1 MKYKKQYK
9 QLNSSEG
16 GSELFKSKSLFKSQ
30 ANENKEQTETEESI
44 NTHTPAPEAVEPPEA
59 SDQTRENK
67 SQADPALKEAYMK
80 SKMTAASFGE
90 MVSLLMR
97 STHYKHYS
105 LAELEWLLLPPLMH
119 NQFLVVEARSKENGA
134 SVPVGLA
141 LWAQV
146 SEDVN
151 KRLSENL
158 DRPIK
163 LRPDEWQSGE
173 IYWLVDMMG
182 EDKMKQSM
190 FQKIKSELPEKSALK
205 FRAMDD
211 KGQVIVKEIISE

>member
-1 MKYKKQYK
+1 
-9 QLNSSEG
+9 
-16 GSELFKSKSLFKSQ
+16 LFNSKSLFKTHSD
-30 ANENKEQTETEESI
+30 NNKGE
-44 NTHTPAPEAVEPPEA
+44 VEPVESEVVEDVNASEPEVIV
-59 SDQTRENK
+59 SNDDVTDNK
-67 SQADPALKEAYMK
+67 SADDPSLKEGFMK

-97 STHYKHYS
+97 SAHYKHYS
-105 LAELEWLLLPPLMH
+105 LADLEWLLLPPIMN

-141 LWAQV
+141 LWASV
-146 SEDVN
+146 SEEVD

-173 IYWLVDMMG
+173 INWLVDMMG
-182 EDKMKQSM
+182 DDKMKQSM

-205 FRAMDD
+205 FRSMDD
-211 KGQVIVKEIISE
+211 QGQVIVKEIISE

>member
-1 MKYKKQYK
+1 M
-9 QLNSSEG
+9 NSSEG
-16 GSELFKSKSLFKSQ
+16 GAGLFKSKSLFKSQ
-30 ANENKEQTETEESI
+30 SDNNKEEVEPVESEVVEGV
-44 NTHTPAPEAVEPPEA
+44 NASEPEAIV
-59 SDQTRENK
+59 SNDDVTDNK
-67 SQADPALKEAYMK
+67 SVDDPSLKEGFMK

-141 LWAQV
+141 LWASV
-146 SEDVN
+146 SEDTN

-158 DRPIK
+158 DQPIK
-163 LRPDEWQSGE
+163 LRPDEWKSGDNHWIIDVIGDE
-173 IYWLVDMMG
+173 
-182 EDKMKQSM
+182 
-190 FQKIKSELPEKSALK
+190 KIIQALHGKLTNEVFVGKTCKLRSIDDQGKRIIKELGNVRS
-205 FRAMDD
+205 
-211 KGQVIVKEIISE
+211 S

>member
-1 MKYKKQYK
+1 M
-9 QLNSSEG
+9 
-16 GSELFKSKSLFKSQ
+16 FKSKSLFKIQ
-30 ANENKEQTETEESI
+30 ANEYKEQTETEESI
-44 NTHTPAPEAVEPPEA
+44 NTPAPEA
-59 SDQTRENK
+59 SDQTSENK
-67 SQADPALKEAYMK
+67 SQDDPALKEAYMK
-80 SKMTAASFGE
+80 SKMTAATFGE

-97 STHYKHYS
+97 SSHYKHYS

-141 LWAQV
+141 LWARV

-173 IYWLVDMMG
+173 INWLVDMIG
-182 EDKMKQSM
+182 DDKMKQPM
-190 FQKIKSELPEKSALK
+190 VQKIKSELPEKSALK

>member
-1 MKYKKQYK
+1 M
-9 QLNSSEG
+9 NSSEG
-16 GSELFKSKSLFKSQ
+16 GSELFKSKSLFKTQ
-30 ANENKEQTETEESI
+30 VNENKEQTEAEESI
-44 NTHTPAPEAVEPPEA
+44 NTHTPALEAVEPPEA

-67 SQADPALKEAYMK
+67 FQAEPALKEAYMK

-141 LWAQV
+141 LWASV
-146 SEDVN
+146 SEDTD

-158 DRPIK
+158 DQPIK
-163 LRPDEWQSGE
+163 LRPDEWKSGDNHWIIDVIGDEKIIHALHDKLKNE
-173 IYWLVDMMG
+173 IFVGKTCKLRSVDDQG
-182 EDKMKQSM
+182 KQI
-190 FQKIKSELPEKSALK
+190 IKELGNVRS
-205 FRAMDD
+205 
-211 KGQVIVKEIISE
+211 S

>member
-1 MKYKKQYK
+1 MQKEID
-9 QLNSSEG
+9 SSEG
-16 GSELFKSKSLFKSQ
+16 GSELFRSKSLFKSQ
-30 ANENKEQTETEESI
+30 VNENKEQTETEESI
-44 NTHTPAPEAVEPPEA
+44 NTPAPEIVEPPEA

-67 SQADPALKEAYMK
+67 SQGEPALKEAYMK

-141 LWAQV
+141 LWARV

-158 DRPIK
+158 DLPIK

-173 IYWLVDMMG
+173 INWLVDMMG
-182 EDKMKQSM
+182 DDKMKQSM
-190 FQKIKSELPEKSALK
+190 FQKIKSELPEKSTLK
-205 FRAMDD
+205 FRTMDD

>member
-1 MKYKKQYK
+1 M
-9 QLNSSEG
+9 
-16 GSELFKSKSLFKSQ
+16 FRSKSLFKSQ
-30 ANENKEQTETEESI
+30 VNENKGQTETEESI
-44 NTHTPAPEAVEPPEA
+44 NTPAPEAVETPEA
-59 SDQTRENK
+59 SDQTSENK
-67 SQADPALKEAYMK
+67 SQDDPALKEAYMK

-97 STHYKHYS
+97 SSHYKHYS

-141 LWAQV
+141 LWARV

-173 IYWLVDMMG
+173 INWLVDMMG
-182 EDKMKQSM
+182 DDKMKQSM
-190 FQKIKSELPEKSALK
+190 FQKIKSELPEKSTLK
-205 FRAMDD
+205 FRTMDD

>member
-1 MKYKKQYK
+1 MF
-9 QLNSSEG
+9 N
-16 GSELFKSKSLFKSQ
+16 SKSLFKTHSD
-30 ANENKEQTETEESI
+30 NNKGE
-44 NTHTPAPEAVEPPEA
+44 VEPVESEVVEDVNASEPEVIV
-59 SDQTRENK
+59 SNDDVTDNK
-67 SQADPALKEAYMK
+67 SADDPSLKEGFMK

-97 STHYKHYS
+97 SAHYKHYS
-105 LAELEWLLLPPLMH
+105 LADLEWLLLPPIMN

-141 LWAQV
+141 LWASV
-146 SEDVN
+146 SEEVD

-173 IYWLVDMMG
+173 INWLVDMMG
-182 EDKMKQSM
+182 DDKMKQSM

-205 FRAMDD
+205 FRSMDD
-211 KGQVIVKEIISE
+211 QGQVIVKEIISE

>member
-1 MKYKKQYK
+1 MLK
-9 QLNSSEG
+9 LNSSEG
-16 GSELFKSKSLFKSQ
+16 GAGLFKSKSLFKSQ
-30 ANENKEQTETEESI
+30 PNNNNEKTEPIETEVVEDVNASE
-44 NTHTPAPEAVEPPEA
+44 PEAIV
-59 SDQTRENK
+59 SNDDVTDNK
-67 SQADPALKEAYMK
+67 SVDDPSLKEGFMK

-97 STHYKHYS
+97 SAHYKHYS
-105 LAELEWLLLPPLMH
+105 LADLEWLVLPPLMH

-141 LWAQV
+141 LWARV

-173 IYWLVDMMG
+173 INWLVDMMG
-182 EDKMKQSM
+182 DDKMKQSM
-190 FQKIKSELPEKSALK
+190 FQKIKSELPEKSSLK
-205 FRAMDD
+205 FRSMDD
-211 KGQVIVKEIISE
+211 QGQVIVKEIISE